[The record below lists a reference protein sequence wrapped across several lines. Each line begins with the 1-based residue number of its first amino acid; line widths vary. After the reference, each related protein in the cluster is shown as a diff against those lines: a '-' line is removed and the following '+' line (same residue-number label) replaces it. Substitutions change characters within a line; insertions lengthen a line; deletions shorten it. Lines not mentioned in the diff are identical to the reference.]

1 MRKLYRV
8 YCGKGPRSFHSY
20 RDLPDLDHAL
30 AYMWAMAHSP
40 APESCWYWQGLDGWM
55 NNKHMTEKGFPARL
69 ADLCEFYLWED
80 QRAIE
85 GSEAWAD

>member
-8 YCGKGPRSFHSY
+8 HCGKTPHNFHSY
-20 RDLPDLDHAL
+20 QDFNNEDHAL
-30 AYMWAMAHSP
+30 AYLWAMAHSP
-40 APESCWYWQGLDGWM
+40 SPETCWYWQGMDGWM
-55 NNKHMTEKGFPARL
+55 SNKHMTEKGFPARL